1 MAIIYQGIILLFVFS
16 LASAQT
22 SPPNPECRGM
32 NTAARHL
39 QTGIKSIP
47 GFQKSAKCNPNKQ
60 CSGVTCK
67 WSSSGLLEVDLQYC
81 RHPVKYHVLFKDSD
95 LNVDRNFTIGENHK
109 ETLYSNPLGT
119 VSIQV
124 TELRRSRN
132 IVTTSVDLLTCPIIT
147 PHKCGHIHV
156 LPQQMF
162 CVRMDKCQG
171 FNASVDHYK
180 PCSYTLP
187 PTTFISSSRRPV
199 PRTDPLL
206 SSRSSSS
213 GRRPVP
219 RTDPLL
225 SSRSSSSGPHPHYP
239 GNGPSSDPLA
249 QGYSREDKD
258 KSSKDLST
266 GAIIGIC
273 AAGLFVILIVIGAAV
288 YWKKYHRRTR
298 LRAAYYND
306 ISMHDPLCGEDFGPE
321 VA

>member
-39 QTGIKSIP
+39 QTGIKLIP
-47 GFQKSAKCNPNKQ
+47 SPQKSAKCNPNKQ

-67 WSSSGLLEVDLQYC
+67 WSSKSSGLLEVDLQYC

-109 ETLYSNPLGT
+109 ETLYSNGLLGT

-124 TELRRSRN
+124 TELHRSRN
-132 IVTTSVDLLTCPIIT
+132 TVTTSVDVLTCSFIAPDAC
-147 PHKCGHIHV
+147 KRIHV
-156 LPQQMF
+156 LPRQTF
-162 CVRMDKCQG
+162 CVRMDKCRG

-180 PCSYTLP
+180 PCTYTSP
-187 PTTFISSSRRPV
+187 PTTFISSSHWPV
-199 PRTDPLL
+199 PRTGPGL
-206 SSRSSSS
+206 S
-213 GRRPVP
+213 
-219 RTDPLL
+219 L
-225 SSRSSSSGPHPHYP
+225 RSSSSGPHPHYS
-239 GNGPSSDPLA
+239 GNGPYSDPFA
-249 QGYSREDKD
+249 QGYSRKGKD

>member
-1 MAIIYQGIILLFVFS
+1 MS
-16 LASAQT
+16 
-22 SPPNPECRGM
+22 
-32 NTAARHL
+32 TAARHL

-47 GFQKSAKCNPNKQ
+47 RFQKSAKCNPNKQ

-67 WSSSGLLEVDLQYC
+67 WSGKSSGLLEVDLQYC
-81 RHPVKYHVLFKDSD
+81 RHPVKYHVHFKDSG
-95 LNVDRNFTIGENHK
+95 LNVERNFTIGEKHK
-109 ETLYSNPLGT
+109 QTLYVSPLLGT

-132 IVTTSVDLLTCPIIT
+132 TVTTSVDVLTCPAVACL
-147 PHKCGHIHV
+147 PPIHV
-156 LPQQMF
+156 LPRQTF

-180 PCSYTLP
+180 PCTYTSP
-187 PTTFISSSRRPV
+187 PTTFISSSRWSV
-199 PRTDPLL
+199 PRTGPPFPL
-206 SSRSSSS
+206 
-213 GRRPVP
+213 
-219 RTDPLL
+219 
-225 SSRSSSSGPHPHYP
+225 RSSSSGPYPHYP
-239 GNGPSSDPLA
+239 GNGPSSDPYA

>member
-1 MAIIYQGIILLFVFS
+1 MAIIYQGIILLLVFR

-39 QTGIKSIP
+39 QTGIKLMP
-47 GFQKSAKCNPNKQ
+47 HFQKSAKCNPTQQ
-60 CSGVTCK
+60 CSGVKCN
-67 WSSSGLLEVDLQYC
+67 WSSKSNGILEVDLQYC
-81 RHPVKYHVLFKDSD
+81 RHPVKYHVHFKDSN
-95 LNVDRNFTIGENHK
+95 LNVDRNFTIEENHK
-109 ETLYSNPLGT
+109 QTLYRNSLGT
-119 VSIQV
+119 VSIRV

-132 IVTTSVDLLTCPIIT
+132 TVTTSVEVLTCPVFT
-147 PHKCGHIHV
+147 PDNCVHTHV
-156 LPQQMF
+156 LPRQTF

-171 FNASVDHYK
+171 FNASVDDYK
-180 PCSYTLP
+180 SCTYTSP
-187 PTTFISSSRRPV
+187 QPTFSLSSQWPV
-199 PRTDPLL
+199 PRTDPPYSL
-206 SSRSSSS
+206 RSSS
-213 GRRPVP
+213 
-219 RTDPLL
+219 T
-225 SSRSSSSGPHPHYP
+225 GPHPHFP
-239 GNGPSSDPLA
+239 GKDPSTDPSA
-249 QGYSREDKD
+249 QGYRREDKGIQD

-273 AAGLFVILIVIGAAV
+273 AAGLFVILIVVGAAV

>member
-39 QTGIKSIP
+39 QTGIKLIP
-47 GFQKSAKCNPNKQ
+47 SPQKSAKCNPNKQ

-67 WSSSGLLEVDLQYC
+67 WSSKSSGLLEVDLQYC

-95 LNVDRNFTIGENHK
+95 LNIDRNFTIGENHK
-109 ETLYSNPLGT
+109 ETLY
-119 VSIQV
+119 
-124 TELRRSRN
+124 R
-132 IVTTSVDLLTCPIIT
+132 
-147 PHKCGHIHV
+147 
-156 LPQQMF
+156 
-162 CVRMDKCQG
+162 

-180 PCSYTLP
+180 PCTYTPP
-187 PTTFISSSRRPV
+187 PTTFISSR
-199 PRTDPLL
+199 
-206 SSRSSSS
+206 
-213 GRRPVP
+213 
-219 RTDPLL
+219 
-225 SSRSSSSGPHPHYP
+225 PHPHYP

-249 QGYSREDKD
+249 QGYSRKGKD

-288 YWKKYHRRTR
+288 YWKKYHRR
-298 LRAAYYND
+298 L
-306 ISMHDPLCGEDFGPE
+306 
-321 VA
+321 